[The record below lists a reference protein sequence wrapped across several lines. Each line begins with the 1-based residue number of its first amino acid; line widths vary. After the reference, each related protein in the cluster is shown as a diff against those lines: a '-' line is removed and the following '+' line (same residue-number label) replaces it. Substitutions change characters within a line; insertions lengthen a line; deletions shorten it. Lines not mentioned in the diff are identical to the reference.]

1 MVIRKLTMFNK
12 TKFFTTVAVAFLMF
26 AAMSVVAAHGKK
38 DTETIIPED
47 PKNWQETF
55 TLEGHKKGI
64 YNILVKAS
72 DFGGN
77 TYIEGPYNIKVDP
90 KSDLAITNIV
100 NPKFNMHVQ
109 SNLNIV
115 GSCVDDDAVDFV
127 DIILDGDEKNPV
139 RAEGKEFWSYYLD
152 TTKLKEGLH
161 TIEVVGTDIN
171 GLQGV
176 LAKTQWIL
184 DRQKPITDV
193 TNHGLG
199 EIISGNATLA
209 GTVTDGNKM
218 KALAYSIDNGETWT
232 PVKLQKNKEVA
243 RFSFKYNT
251 TKYEDG
257 PNVLWFKGTDMM
269 GTVGYYTYM
278 CFIDNTKP
286 DVKII
291 IPTPKEAQYGNVA
304 VAGRAADA
312 LPLAS
317 VSWQWG
323 KDKGDFELVPGNPYW
338 SIVFD
343 TTKEKAGSKKFVVTA
358 IDIAGNKRVVTQN
371 IPLNQS
377 LNKPTAEIIFPTKET
392 NIKMEDKLFVRGI
405 AHDKEGVKAVKYR
418 LDNGEWTTAETQ
430 GVFYADI
437 AKGSDLS
444 AGRHTISII
453 PIDKTDCEGN
463 TVSVT
468 FGAQGGAPTF
478 EKPRITGGK
487 GAGDYVAGMTIHPE
501 AGNTFQVT
509 AVSTTGLAQVDATVQ
524 WGQEGV
530 GDDPKSSKNYNFGA
544 SGAVSIP
551 LDKDFPKGV
560 VSIIVTAADTSGRTR
575 YFKALLNIVNT
586 TKVNSKTQ
594 EVVFSDSTVDSDG
607 TVIMDDEQISG
618 YFIGG
623 TATSVEL
630 VPATS
635 FVSASLSGNQII
647 IKSSGAAGSSGALKV
662 RVKTD
667 EGLTF
672 ESKEL
677 TFIKPDKDIPEITL
691 NDAPKNMVIDIYDA
705 PKVSITGN
713 IVSGSGIAS
722 LSYKVYSSDPVI
734 KTGAGAISEMTPA
747 KVTITNNLSREKSFF
762 VPLDTTALPNG
773 MHILEVTVR
782 SNGGNK
788 ASAAMC
794 FKKLPPLDVLPN
806 GKPAKAASPMFI
818 WVDGEDTYGMAA
830 YQGEMQDDFSI
841 YKKSDMK
848 VGKNDL
854 SMTSTLSGKG
864 YSSKHS
870 TTKEEQ
876 TITARIATVAGI
888 DYLSGMPISL
898 QQGDSSNM
906 KVFINTSDAIT
917 SFNYEI
923 IGAETPGGSNQSG
936 SVKVEASEMGSYE
949 VTVPLNNLPAR
960 MNQAKITIKTAKST
974 KTLIG
979 SFAIVRP
986 PEYENIDDTKKIYLG
1001 EVDDTS
1007 FNKEMGSYT
1016 LMNAT
1021 RTFNFY
1027 ANTHE
1032 IAEYELITSSEGLS
1046 TLRTDNN
1053 ITLTFDKDGIYKNV
1067 KMRVKDSYGATYV
1080 TDSINFTVDSNPP
1093 EIVISTPEYK
1103 EWVNDSMKITGTAV
1117 DPSGIKDG
1125 EYSIDGGETWLP
1137 LNMSITTSNNGA
1149 TFNAIAEIKDV
1160 PDGFVPLDVKISDL
1174 AGNVGYCYSVFQKDT
1189 TPPEVTKIMP
1199 EGEDVVNGE
1208 NLFAFT
1214 AFDEGAFD
1222 KAYYIFPKSMPGEE
1236 TKMEEAGNNNYVA
1249 TRVGGKDRPIDE
1261 NMQFDFVDVAGNH
1274 TIISDWDFVID
1285 REKDLPVAT
1294 VQMPQENEVLTR
1306 DFNITGVAFDDDGP
1320 CKVYY
1325 RIDDGEYICVDDLK
1339 KAEAEEEA
1347 RKAAEAAGEDGDAAV
1362 AALEESKDAEGGEET
1377 ITKEEMAGKSSFC
1390 IPIDFSTM
1398 TDNEHTISVYAV
1410 DINGL
1415 KGNVMERKIR
1425 ISTEEPKGEVVT
1437 PEIDKVVRQVITING
1452 TASDNNGIGRVDIS
1466 LDNGNTYNS
1475 TVLSEE
1481 ETVGATTPWSYVVDT
1496 RSIVN
1501 GINVVFIKV
1510 WDKYDIQAL
1519 YSSIINID
1527 NLKPEII
1534 LESPKDDVVTTGP
1547 VMLTGY
1553 AFDNIDI
1560 ADLHLTIRSLDGK
1573 TVPGDMKLTQLD
1585 LERIIAKKI
1594 DMAGLEN
1601 GLYNLELKALDK
1613 AGNETT
1619 IARNVM
1625 LDKQKPLAVVN
1636 TYYPMNGEE
1645 KQGEFNIYGEVIADK
1660 PVNTVS
1666 LYIDD
1671 QFMTET
1677 KLTKTGF
1684 YKFAVDKELMEEG
1697 DHTYYIEASLEDN
1710 TLIRGRT
1717 QTIKY
1722 RTAGPYVT
1730 VDNFTYGDFAYD
1742 RPFLR
1747 GHAGYG
1753 LSDEEIETLSD
1764 KKATKAEKA
1773 AISKKKVQRVELSFN
1788 NGRTWKQ
1795 VSHGAKWRYRIE
1807 NTDIAEGYHFFLVRA
1822 TMADGSVAIDR
1833 TIIQI
1838 DHTMPTVR
1846 LIAPVAGGHY
1856 NQELLF
1862 SGLANDNV
1870 ELKDVKLLLRKGDKF
1885 TWSVPGFLQGLYIDG
1900 KFWGATLFDVGVG
1913 LTFFDNNVKL
1923 QIQWGEFT
1931 QAQRDVFA
1939 NNDLRYGG
1947 DVIGLKILANVARI
1961 PFGSFCGH
1969 DWDWLSAD
1977 IAIGANFSYFTESA
1991 SGSGQFLSAIVIQL
2005 EFPKIHWPKAKCW
2018 KVFSFYTEFSLWFIP
2033 TDVDDAG
2040 DQDIERVV
2048 PQWSEG
2054 IRLNVF

>member
-1 MVIRKLTMFNK
+1 MKKIFAILMSMCF
-12 TKFFTTVAVAFLMF
+12 VATL
-26 AAMSVVAAHGKK
+26 SAHGKK
-38 DTETIIPED
+38 DSEMIIPED

-55 TLEGHKKGI
+55 SLEGHKKGT

-77 TYIEGPYNIKVDP
+77 EYIEGPYNIKVDP

-127 DIILDGDEKNPV
+127 DIYLDGDEMNPV

-152 TTKLKEGLH
+152 TTSLKEGLH

-184 DRQKPITDV
+184 DRQKPVTEV

-209 GTVTDGNKM
+209 GVVQDGNRM
-218 KALAYSIDNGETWT
+218 KALEYSNDNGETWI
-232 PVKLQKNKEVA
+232 PIKLARNKEVA
-243 RFSFKYNT
+243 NFKFKYNT
-251 TKYEDG
+251 NKFEDG
-257 PNVLWFKGTDMM
+257 PAVLWFRGTDTM
-269 GTVGYYTYM
+269 GTVGYYSYM

-286 DVKII
+286 DIKII
-291 IPTPKEAQYGNVA
+291 IPAEKEAQYGNVA
-304 VAGRAADA
+304 IAGRASDA

-317 VSWQWG
+317 VSWTWG
-323 KDKGDFELVPGNPYW
+323 KEVGDFELVPGNPYW
-338 SIVFD
+338 SVVFD
-343 TTKEKAGSKKFVVTA
+343 TTAEKAGSKKFTVTA
-358 IDIAGNKRVVTQN
+358 IDIAGNKRVVSQN
-371 IPLNQS
+371 IPLNQT
-377 LNKPTAEIIFPTKET
+377 LNKPTAEIIFPTKDT
-392 NIKMEDKLFVRGI
+392 NIKMEDNLFVRGI

-478 EKPRITGGK
+478 EKARITGGG
-487 GAGDYVAGMTIHPE
+487 GAGDYIAGMTVHPE
-501 AGNTFQVT
+501 AGSTFCVN
-509 AVSTTGLAQVDATVQ
+509 AVSTTGLESVRATVIS
-524 WGQEGV
+524 G
-530 GDDPKSSKNYNFGA
+530 GDVPGSEPSNPINIDFNNSSTVN
-544 SGAVSIP
+544 IP
-551 LDKDFPKGV
+551 IDDKFPKGV
-560 VSIIVTAADTSGRTR
+560 VKIIVTASDTAGRTR
-575 YFKALLNIVNT
+575 NFTALLDVVNT
-586 TKVNSKTQ
+586 TVINSKTQ
-594 EVVFSDSTVDSDG
+594 EVVFSDSTIDSDG
-607 TVIMDDEQISG
+607 TVIMEDEQVSG

-623 TATSVEL
+623 KAQSVEL
-630 VPATS
+630 VPSTS
-635 FVSASLSGNQII
+635 FVTASLSGNQII
-647 IKSSGAAGSSGALKV
+647 IKSSGAVGSSGALKV

-677 TFIKPDKDIPEITL
+677 TFIKPDKDVPEITL
-691 NDAPKNMVIDIYDA
+691 NDASSNMTLDIYDGA
-705 PKVSITGN
+705 KVSITGN
-713 IVSGSGIAS
+713 IVSSSGIAS
-722 LSYKVYSSDPVI
+722 LSYKVYSSEPVI
-734 KTGAGAISEMTPA
+734 KPGAGAVSAMGEPKVAIS
-747 KVTITNNLSREKSFF
+747 NNLSREKSFY
-762 VPLDTTALPNG
+762 VPLDTTALPDG
-773 MHILEVTVR
+773 IHILEVTVR

-806 GKPAKAASPMFI
+806 GKVAKAANPMFI
-818 WVDGEDTYGMAA
+818 WVDGEDTYGVAA
-830 YQGEMQDDFSI
+830 YQGESQDDFLI
-841 YKKSDMK
+841 CRKSEMS
-848 VGKNDL
+848 VGVNNL
-854 SMTSTLSGKG
+854 SMTSSVGGKP

-870 TTKEEQ
+870 YTKEEQ
-876 TITARIATVAGI
+876 TITARIASVGGI
-888 DYLSGMPISL
+888 DYLSGMPISV
-898 QQGDSSNM
+898 QKGAATSM
-906 KVFINTSDAIT
+906 KIFINTTDTISAI
-917 SFNYEI
+917 NYEV
-923 IGAETPGGSNQSG
+923 IGADTPGGSNKSG
-936 SVKVEASEMGSYE
+936 SVKVDPSELGSYE
-949 VTVPLNNLPAR
+949 VEIPLDGLPAR
-960 MNQAKITIKTAKST
+960 MNQAKITIKAGKST
-974 KTLIG
+974 KELVG

-986 PEYENIDDTKKIYLG
+986 PEYDGIDDERKIYLG
-1001 EVDDTS
+1001 AVDDTMY
-1007 FNKEMGSYT
+1007 NKELGAYV

-1032 IAEYELITSSEGLS
+1032 IAEYELITTSEGLS
-1046 TLRTDNN
+1046 TSRTENN
-1053 ITLTFDKDGIYKNV
+1053 ITLTFDKDGSYKNV
-1067 KMRVKDSYGATYV
+1067 KLRVKDPYGATYMS
-1080 TDSINFTVDSNPP
+1080 DSINFTVDSNPP
-1093 EIVISTPEYK
+1093 QIVISTPEYK

-1125 EYSIDGGETWLP
+1125 EYSIDGGVNWLP
-1137 LNMSITTSNNGA
+1137 LNLSITTSNNGA

-1160 PDGFVPLDVKISDL
+1160 EDGFVPLDVKISDL

-1189 TPPEVTKIMP
+1189 TPPVVTKIMP
-1199 EGEDVVNGE
+1199 EGEDVINGE
-1208 NLFAFT
+1208 NILAFT
-1214 AFDEGAFD
+1214 AFDDGAFD
-1222 KAYYIFPKSMPGEE
+1222 KAYYVFPKTMPGEE
-1236 TKMEEAGNNNYVA
+1236 TRMEEVGNNNYITA
-1249 TRVGGKDRPIDE
+1249 HVGQNGRPIDE
-1261 NMQFDFVDVAGNH
+1261 NMQFDFVDAAGNH
-1274 TIISDWDFVID
+1274 TILSNWDFVID

-1306 DFNITGVAFDDDGP
+1306 DFNITGVVFDDDGP

-1325 RIDDGEYICVDDLK
+1325 RIDSGEYICVDDLK
-1339 KAEAEEEA
+1339 KDEEVAKSTSDSEDSEDGAADGEEA
-1347 RKAAEAAGEDGDAAV
+1347 AEP
-1362 AALEESKDAEGGEET
+1362 
-1377 ITKEEMAGKSSFC
+1377 ITKEEMLGKSSFS

-1475 TVLSEE
+1475 TILSEE
-1481 ETVGATTPWSYVVDT
+1481 ETEGATTPWSYEVDT

-1510 WDKYDIQAL
+1510 YDKYDIQAL

-1527 NLKPEII
+1527 NLRPEII
-1534 LESPKDDVVTTGP
+1534 LESPKDDVTTTGL

-1573 TVPGDMKLTQLD
+1573 SVPSDMRLTKLD
-1585 LERIIAKKI
+1585 LERIIAKKV
-1594 DMAGLEN
+1594 DMSALEN

-1684 YKFAVDKELMEEG
+1684 YKFAVDRDLMEEG

-1717 QTIKY
+1717 QTVKY

-1753 LSDEEIETLSD
+1753 LTDEEIETLGD

-1773 AISKKKVQRVELSFN
+1773 ALNKKKVQRVELSFN

-1838 DHTMPTVR
+1838 DHTLPTVR

-1885 TWSVPGFLQGLYIDG
+1885 TWGVPGFLQGLYIDA

-1923 QIQWGEFT
+1923 QVQWGEFT
-1931 QAQRDVFA
+1931 QAQRDVFE

-1947 DVIGLKILANVARI
+1947 DVIGLKILANIARI

-1977 IAIGANFSYFTESA
+1977 FAIGANFSYFTESA
-1991 SGSGQFLSAIVIQL
+1991 SGKGQFLSAIVIQL

-2033 TDVDDAG
+2033 SDIEDSGSQDVDW
-2040 DQDIERVV
+2040 VV